1 MNNDLSK
8 KYELSEA
15 DIERVLAASLEIPVE
30 RVANGDAITGH
41 RKTRHLGQVFGACRS
56 VRSSITLGAGARF
69 MRATYKLALMDLI
82 AEALGLGAD
91 SIVNI
96 QISTSQGDSYYVG
109 LTGDAI
115 ATEAE

>member
-1 MNNDLSK
+1 MIEDLSK

-15 DIERVLAASLEIPVE
+15 DIERVLAATLAMPLE
-30 RVANGDAITGH
+30 RVANGDAIIGR

-69 MRATYKLALMDLI
+69 MRATYWLAMMDLV
-82 AEALGLGAD
+82 AEALDRGAD

-96 QISTSQGDSYYVG
+96 RMSTSQGDSYYVS
-109 LTGDAI
+109 LTGDAV
-115 ATEAE
+115 TT